1 MIAIIGVLVALLLP
15 AVQAARE
22 AARRMSCGNNL
33 KQLALACLN
42 HADADGHLPVNV
54 HEWVEDFDNAGAWFG
69 PNGGTNA
76 VSNGGPGLLGKGWIA
91 DVLPQVEQQA
101 MHQRLQFQM
110 QKDKSFGMAATRGRG
125 LGAMEVRDV
134 VTAQYSFITCPSD
147 QSAQPTPVW
156 FWQDVILGTTSYK
169 GVIGDSSMTDG
180 QSRGRT
186 SAFTAFPTSLGSLPD
201 CHNTADC
208 NGLFGRNTSVRP
220 IELKS
225 ITDGQSNT
233 LMLGETVIS
242 QDFYAAAFLSDADWA
257 TCGNPLNYFHPDLDP
272 LTLRQSPYWM
282 QSRGFRSAH
291 PGGVQFA
298 LADGSVHFLAE
309 NIETKT
315 YRALSTRAGDE
326 SVPLQP

>member
-1 MIAIIGVLVALLLP
+1 
-15 AVQAARE
+15 
-22 AARRMSCGNNL
+22 
-33 KQLALACLN
+33 
-42 HADADGHLPVNV
+42 
-54 HEWVEDFDNAGAWFG
+54 
-69 PNGGTNA
+69 
-76 VSNGGPGLLGKGWIA
+76 
-91 DVLPQVEQQA
+91 
-101 MHQRLQFQM
+101 
-110 QKDKSFGMAATRGRG
+110 
-125 LGAMEVRDV
+125 MEVRDI

-156 FWQDVILGTTSYK
+156 FWQDVSLGTTSYK
-169 GVIGDSSMTDG
+169 GVIGDSAMTDG
-180 QSRGRT
+180 QSRGKA
-186 SAFTAFPTSLGSLPD
+186 SAATAFPVSFGSLPD

-220 IELKS
+220 IELRS

-257 TCGNPLNYFHPDLDP
+257 TCGNPINYFHPDLDP
-272 LTLRQSPYWM
+272 LTLRKSPYWM

-298 LADGSVHFLAE
+298 LADGSVHFLVE
-309 NIETKT
+309 NIETRT

-326 SVPLQP
+326 SVSLQQ